1 MYVIE
6 STAWIML
13 GFIPTLCA
21 MELAWRMKRAKRTIE
36 SSSGKEKEKVMVAGG
51 IPIGISK
58 QY

>member
-21 MELAWRMKRAKRTIE
+21 MELAWRMKRGKRTID
-36 SSSGKEKEKVMVAGG
+36 SSSGKEKVTVVGAIPSG
-51 IPIGISK
+51 IPK
-58 QY
+58 

>member
-1 MYVIE
+1 MDVIE

-36 SSSGKEKEKVMVAGG
+36 SSLSKQKEKVILVGG
-51 IPIGISK
+51 IPIGIPK
-58 QY
+58 

>member
-1 MYVIE
+1 MDVIE

-36 SSSGKEKEKVMVAGG
+36 SSSGKVKEKVKLVGG
-51 IPIGISK
+51 IPISIPK
-58 QY
+58 